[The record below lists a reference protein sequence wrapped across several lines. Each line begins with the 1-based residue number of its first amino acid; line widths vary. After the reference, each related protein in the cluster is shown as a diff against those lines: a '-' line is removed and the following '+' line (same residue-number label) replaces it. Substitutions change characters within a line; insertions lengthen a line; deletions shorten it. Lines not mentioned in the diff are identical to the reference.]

1 MTNARLAPRQT
12 QSHYRPEIDG
22 LRAFAVAAVII
33 NHFRKSILPSGY
45 LGVDIFFVISGYVI
59 TLSLLNQQPRI
70 FGHFIASFYA
80 RRIRRL
86 LPALIAFV
94 IISSLLICLVN
105 PNPTESLR
113 TGAASIFGVSNIY
126 LFRLSTN
133 YFSESSEL
141 NIFTHTWSLGVEEQF
156 YFVYPILFWLARKYN
171 GDRQR
176 FLSQLSIII
185 GSLSL
190 ASLVLFIVLS
200 RENQPGAYFLMPS
213 RLWEMG
219 SGCLLALQE
228 AKTPR
233 GETRK
238 PVVSAN
244 LALLLVIV
252 MLLLPYKYSAATT
265 PLMIISTVMLIRA
278 LKPNTTIYTMFSQ
291 QKVLAIGIM
300 SYSLYLWH
308 WAVLCMSRWT
318 IGIEWWSIP
327 VQIMLMLIITLA
339 SYRFIECPARY
350 SSNQYS
356 DSSIIGWGA
365 LSCFTTTIVIS
376 LGLNQLKHG
385 LFQLASPPSSLNPLY
400 VGEPYVLEKPK
411 INTATCSNP
420 EMDKLEQAIQACTLI
435 PAERRNT
442 FYFIGDSQSNH
453 LKAMAGRLNQQIGI
467 GSQLLAVSSM
477 PFPTGYYWISSRGEL
492 SQANKDANVQQKLAN
507 HALQKVKPGDVIVLS
522 GRYIAYFSDYK
533 IPIHQRDTEKQR
545 YGIDGRVI
553 SNQEALDDWA
563 KRLEAFAQQ
572 AAEKNAKVII
582 ILPFPEFPYSG
593 PQCISYFARINPSDV
608 CTQPKQEI
616 IRRRIKFVSAV
627 EKVATKLS
635 NLYLFD
641 PMPPLC
647 PEPNFC
653 TTTDADGKLLY
664 YDATHLSNYG
674 SEFLATGFSEFL
686 RKNKLI

>member
-1 MTNARLAPRQT
+1 MTSARTAPRQT

-45 LGVDIFFVISGYVI
+45 LGVDIFFVISGFVI
-59 TLSLLNQQPRI
+59 TLSLLNQQTGK
-70 FGHFIASFYA
+70 FGHFMAGFYA

-156 YFVYPILFWLARKYN
+156 YFVYPILFWLARKYS
-171 GDRQR
+171 GSRQR
-176 FLSQLSIII
+176 FLSNLSMII
-185 GSLSL
+185 GTLSL
-190 ASLVLFIVLS
+190 VSLALFIVLS
-200 RENQPGAYFLMPS
+200 RENQPAAYFLMPS

-233 GETRK
+233 SETRQ
-238 PVVSAN
+238 PVVSAK
-244 LALLLVIV
+244 LALLLVIIT
-252 MLLLPYKYSAATT
+252 LLLPSKFGAITT
-265 PLMIISTVMLIRA
+265 PLIIILTAMLIRA
-278 LKPNTTIYTMFSQ
+278 LKPKTTIYNMLSQ
-291 QKVLAIGIM
+291 QKVLIIGLM

-318 IGIEWWSIP
+318 IGIQWWSIP
-327 VQIMLMLIITLA
+327 AQITVMLIIASA
-339 SYRFIECPARY
+339 SYRFIETPARY
-350 SSNQYS
+350 SSKQYS
-356 DSSIIGWGA
+356 DASIIGWGA
-365 LSCFTTTIVIS
+365 LSCLITTLAIV
-376 LGLNQLKHG
+376 LGVNQLKQS
-385 LFQLASPPSSLNPLY
+385 LFRLASPPSSLNPLY
-400 VGEPYVLEKPK
+400 VAEPYVPEKPR
-411 INTATCSNP
+411 INTVTCSNP
-420 EMDKLEQAIQACTLI
+420 EPDKLEQAIQACTLM
-435 PAERRNT
+435 PTEKSNT

-492 SQANKDANVQQKLAN
+492 SQANKDANVQQRLAN
-507 HALQKVKPGDVIVLS
+507 HALLKAKPGDLIVLS

-553 SNQEALDDWA
+553 SNQQALDDWV
-563 KRLEAFAQQ
+563 KRLGAFAQQ
-572 AAEKNAKVII
+572 AAGQNVRII
-582 ILPFPEFPYSG
+582 VILPFPEFPYSG
-593 PQCISYFARINPSDV
+593 PQCISYFAKINPSNV

-616 IRRRIKFVSAV
+616 LKRRAAFVTAAERVAAESA
-627 EKVATKLS
+627 

-647 PEPNFC
+647 PQPNFC

-674 SEFLATGFSEFL
+674 SEFLATSFTEFL
-686 RKNKLI
+686 RKNKLL